1 MYNHLVKLF
10 IGGDMSEDS
19 SEKTPGLNRRHFLSL
34 CAAAVVSKAVGIV
47 PAKAADARH
56 TRPIPQS
63 GEQIPVIGM
72 GSYVTFN
79 VGQDAR
85 LLTGRTAV
93 LRAFFEAGGGM
104 IDSSPMYGSSE
115 AVLGHCLRQLGH
127 PATLFS
133 ATKVWTWLSGA
144 GDGQMKESR
153 GLWELPRFDLMQ
165 VHNLLSWEDHLATI
179 RRDRDTG
186 LVRYIGVTTSH
197 GRRHEE
203 LAAVMQSEPL
213 DFVQLTYNIVDRE
226 VEERLLPLAVDKG
239 IAVIVNRPFQ
249 RGDLIERLAPHPLP
263 AWAED
268 LECRTWAQF
277 LLKFIVS
284 HPAVTCAIPAT
295 SRVDHMHE
303 NMAVRQGPLP
313 NAAMRRKMIDYV
325 RAL

>member
-1 MYNHLVKLF
+1 
-10 IGGDMSEDS
+10 MSEDS
-19 SEKTPGLNRRHFLSL
+19 SDKTTGLSRRRFLSL
-34 CAAAVVSKAVGIV
+34 CAAAAVSKAVGIG
-47 PAKAADARH
+47 PATAADARH
-56 TRPIPQS
+56 TRPIPKS

-72 GSYVTFN
+72 GSYITFN
-79 VGQDAR
+79 VGRDTHLRAD
-85 LLTGRTAV
+85 RTEV

-144 GDGQMKESR
+144 GDEQMQESR
-153 GLWELPRFDLMQ
+153 RLWELPRFDLMQ
-165 VHNLLSWEDHLATI
+165 VHNLLSWEDHLPTI
-179 RRDRDTG
+179 RRDHDAG
-186 LVRYIGVTTSH
+186 LVRYIGITTSH
-197 GRRHEE
+197 GRRHDD
-203 LAAVMQSEPL
+203 LAQLMRSEPL

-226 VEERLLPLAVDKG
+226 VEERLLPLAADRG

-249 RGDLIERLAPHPLP
+249 RGDLVDRLEPHLLP
-263 AWAED
+263 AWAVD

-284 HPAVTCAIPAT
+284 HPAVTCVIPAT
-295 SRVDHMHE
+295 SRVDHMRE
-303 NMAVRQGPLP
+303 NMAVLKGPLP
-313 NAAMRRKMIDYV
+313 DAATRRKMIDYV